1 MSIDVLEKIVVDK
14 VNPIEYYNKMVVPID
29 KKFRPMAEGRSTGI
43 CPFHVDTDP
52 SLHVWRGKSG
62 KGQPIFHCFGCGT
75 GGNVVFIHMKLM
87 YQYHRKKLSKKE
99 SIEHLAAMFGIELPS
114 VEEMPVQESVFERMR
129 KNLLGGNTVPKGKLT
144 LAEYRK
150 TNRRILRYDLS
161 SKQKASAFNKLDIEI
176 AIEKINSSN

>member
-1 MSIDVLEKIVVDK
+1 MSLEVLEKIVVDG

-87 YQYHRKKLSKKE
+87 YQYHKKKLSKQE
-99 SIEHLAAMFGIELPS
+99 AIEQLAAMFGIELPTID
-114 VEEMPVQESVFERMR
+114 EMPVQESVFQRMR
-129 KNLLGGNTVPKGKLT
+129 SNLLGGNNVPKGKMT

-150 TNRRILRYDLS
+150 TNRRILRYDIEK
-161 SKQKASAFNKLDIEI
+161 KQKANAFNKLDIMM
-176 AIEKINSSN
+176 ALEKINSSN